1 VRTTWIGL
9 VVVVGTALS
18 AASGR
23 AEPTFEK
30 TRIPHRDGS
39 GRATIVEID
48 PAVPGAREF
57 VRGDER
63 PAPARGEVS
72 LPSPT
77 PIPTSSPADRPG
89 RRP

>member
-1 VRTTWIGL
+1 MGIAF
-9 VVVVGTALS
+9 VVIVGTALS
-18 AASGR
+18 AASSR
-23 AEPTFEK
+23 AEPTFQK

-39 GRATIVEID
+39 GRATVVEID

-77 PIPTSSPADRPG
+77 PIPIPTSSPADHPG
-89 RRP
+89 RP